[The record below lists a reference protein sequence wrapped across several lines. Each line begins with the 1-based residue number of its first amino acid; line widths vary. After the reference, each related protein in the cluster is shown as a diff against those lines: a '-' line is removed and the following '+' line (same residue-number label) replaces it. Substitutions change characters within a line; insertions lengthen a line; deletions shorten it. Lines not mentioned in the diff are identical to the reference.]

1 MARGVTGC
9 SGYSSIVVVQYT
21 ENLASKVAAR
31 NIERRRQWLLF
42 HCDDKTLTTAVGC
55 AVCAVIARQYYVHC
69 RTVRWSSAVVFDA
82 MTIGVLR
89 IGRAWVD

>member
-1 MARGVTGC
+1 MAY
-9 SGYSSIVVVQYT
+9 SSFSSIVVVQYT
-21 ENLASKVAAR
+21 ENLASKVTAR

-55 AVCAVIARQYYVHC
+55 AVLVVCVVIARPSQYYVHC